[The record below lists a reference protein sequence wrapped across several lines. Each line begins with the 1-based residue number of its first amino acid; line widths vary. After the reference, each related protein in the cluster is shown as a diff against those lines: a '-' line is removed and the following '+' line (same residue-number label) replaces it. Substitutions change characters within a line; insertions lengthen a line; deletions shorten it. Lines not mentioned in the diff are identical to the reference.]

1 MVGLTLSKAVQGRGS
16 WADLRWD
23 SRAPSNKLAT
33 KKLFKQVSRELD
45 PAVEDMEETK
55 SGMVRIL
62 YDSFVNE

>member
-1 MVGLTLSKAVQGRGS
+1 MVLLITRGPWQLDTLR
-16 WADLRWD
+16 RD

-62 YDSFVNE
+62 HD

>member
-1 MVGLTLSKAVQGRGS
+1 MVGLTLSKAVQEVAVGQIWLGFS
-16 WADLRWD
+16 
-23 SRAPSNKLAT
+23 SNKLAT